1 MGGRQQHVL
10 FLPYQIAVRSKVEP
24 VTAYQELDVYRYQLE
39 MFSTWMTS

>member
-1 MGGRQQHVL
+1 MGGRQQHVF